1 MTFFVSSGRMM
12 GSSTAT
18 QYHRFVLRWGT
29 KLGTVIWLPVH
40 YQRNNERSISIR
52 TADTTLLMERVRSK
66 RWRVISSDESRPRS
80 SLQIYLP
87 PARPAGTGSSSA
99 AACAWAR
106 MQIRIETQLPWLASG
121 MVPPIQ
127 SAYQSVHAS
136 LQDCNARQ
144 GSANCLRISA
154 LPRGQIALKR
164 NLRLWKKV
172 KRNFREHVR
181 IRAKFLQSGRRED
194 TGGALYRDDGEVG
207 GGRLAFQA
215 TT

>member
-1 MTFFVSSGRMM
+1 
-12 GSSTAT
+12 
-18 QYHRFVLRWGT
+18 
-29 KLGTVIWLPVH
+29 
-40 YQRNNERSISIR
+40 
-52 TADTTLLMERVRSK
+52 MERVRSK

-136 LQDCNARQ
+136 LQDSNARQ
-144 GSANCLRISA
+144 GSANCLDFRPSK
-154 LPRGQIALKR
+154 GKIALKR
-164 NLRLWKKV
+164 NLGLWKKL

-181 IRAKFLQSGRRED
+181 IRAKSLQSGRRED
-194 TGGALYRDDGEVG
+194 TGGVLYRDDGEVG
-207 GGRLAFQA
+207 GGRFGFSGHHDGMGQGYATRSCIGRAAFDGSPPERPVVFGGPRKSTQDNV
-215 TT
+215 